1 MALTE
6 PAPSIWERVIC
17 GVIIAMLTGVNTW
30 YREGGRLSRERV
42 EVVYLEM
49 VRNTVGV

>member
-1 MALTE
+1 ME
-6 PAPSIWERVIC
+6 VRVIPAR
-17 GVIIAMLTGVNTW
+17 VAIIAMLTGVNTW